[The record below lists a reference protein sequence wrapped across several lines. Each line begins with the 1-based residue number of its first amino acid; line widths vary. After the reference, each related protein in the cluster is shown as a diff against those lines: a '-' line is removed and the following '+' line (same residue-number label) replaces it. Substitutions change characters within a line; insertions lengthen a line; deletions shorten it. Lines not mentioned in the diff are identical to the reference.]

1 MLLMISPGSPVR
13 VDEDTRIAA
22 FDCDRLGRM
31 YQVEVRFSPAEFQA
45 HGGPHHDYAD
55 ALAQAHRVQRRDRA
69 ERPDM
74 YVSAEPDHQP
84 DSYAFREA
92 RLPEVDYCGPGDMR
106 LLSDRIRRGRNRV
119 GWR

>member
-1 MLLMISPGSPVR
+1 MMLLMISPGSPVR

-31 YQVEVRFSPAEFQA
+31 YQVEVRFGPVEFQA

-55 ALAQAHRVQRRDRA
+55 ALAQAHRVARRERDTREDR
-69 ERPDM
+69 
-74 YVSAEPDHQP
+74 YVAAEPDHQP

-92 RLPEVDYCGPGDMR
+92 RLAPTSPAPTSPESGYLKPTYLTR
-106 LLSDRIRRGRNRV
+106 S
-119 GWR
+119 

>member
-1 MLLMISPGSPVR
+1 MPEPGAPQLLDS
-13 VDEDTRIAA
+13 DTRIAA

-31 YQVEVRFSPAEFQA
+31 YQVEVRFSPVEFQA

-69 ERPDM
+69 ERPNM
-74 YVSAEPDHQP
+74 YVSAEPDGQP
-84 DSYAFREA
+84 DSFAFREA
-92 RLPEVDYCGPGDMR
+92 RLPEVDYNGPGDMR

>member
-1 MLLMISPGSPVR
+1 MPEPGAPRLLDS
-13 VDEDTRIAA
+13 DTRIAA

-31 YQVEVRFSPAEFQA
+31 YQVEVRFSPVEFQA

-69 ERPDM
+69 ERPNM
-74 YVSAEPDHQP
+74 YVSAEPDGQP
-84 DSYAFREA
+84 DSFTFREA
-92 RLPEVDYCGPGDMR
+92 RSPDVDYNGPGDMR
-106 LLSDRIRRGRNRV
+106 MLSARIRRGRRRV

>member
-1 MLLMISPGSPVR
+1 MISPGSPVR

-31 YQVEVRFSPAEFQA
+31 YQVEVRFGPVEFQA

-74 YVSAEPDHQP
+74 YVSAEPDGQP
-84 DSYAFREA
+84 DSFAFREA